1 MPPKLKEEKKREIL
15 DYLETNADTDRVLA
29 LAVGQLAEELSDDH
43 YSEDDIRELIDKLKS
58 DDLVETKTAKFKV
71 AYLTSDRNVIREK
84 YQEVFGAS
92 TFSKFVVGFVT
103 YFLLLDWE
111 PFYQFV
117 SGENNYPAQAY
128 VSGAL
133 FGIVGSYLLGSFVLT
148 IYNRVQEKLPIL
160 EEHKHIVYPVIG
172 IGIVTGGIVYL
183 FSLYTGQDLRIAHII
198 GIATLSVLGGIPLG
212 RYVTSEAKERE

>member
-1 MPPKLKEEKKREIL
+1 MAPKLKEEKKREIL

-43 YSEDDIRELIDKLKS
+43 YSEDDIRELVDELKL
-58 DDLVETKTAKFKV
+58 DELVETKTAKFNV
-71 AYLTSDRNVIREK
+71 AYLTSNRNVVEEK
-84 YQEVFGAS
+84 FQDVFRAS
-92 TFSKFVVGFVT
+92 TFSKFLIGFVT

-128 VSGAL
+128 VSGAF
-133 FGIVGSYLLGSFVLT
+133 FGIIGSYLLGSIVLT
-148 IYNRVQEKLPIL
+148 FYSRLQEKLPIL
-160 EEHKHIVYPVIG
+160 QEHKHLVYPVVG
-172 IGIVTGGIVYL
+172 VGIVTGGIVYL

-212 RYVTSEAKERE
+212 RYVTSEAKKRE

>member
-1 MPPKLKEEKKREIL
+1 MAPKLKEEKKREIL
-15 DYLETNADTDRVLA
+15 DYLETNTDTDRVLA

-43 YSEDDIRELIDKLKS
+43 YSEDDIRELVDELKL
-58 DDLVETKTAKFKV
+58 DELVETKTAKFNV
-71 AYLTSDRNVIREK
+71 AYLTSNRNVVEEK
-84 YQEVFGAS
+84 FQDVFRAS
-92 TFSKFVVGFVT
+92 TFSKFLIGFVT

-128 VSGAL
+128 VSGAF
-133 FGIVGSYLLGSFVLT
+133 FGIIGSYLLGSIVLT
-148 IYNRVQEKLPIL
+148 FYSRLQEKLPIL
-160 EEHKHIVYPVIG
+160 QEHKHLVYPVVG
-172 IGIVTGGIVYL
+172 VGIVTGGIVYL

-212 RYVTSEAKERE
+212 RYVTSEAKKRE